1 MSLKSP
7 LGQVRGLGSA
17 KEGVQHWWVQ
27 RVTALALIPLGLWFV
42 ISIIFMAGADH
53 ADMVE
58 WISSPF
64 SAAIALLVIVATF
77 WHAMLGVQVVIEDYV
92 HKEAMKIAL
101 LLAVKGLLLLLG
113 LACALSVIVL
123 LVQG

>member
-17 KEGVQHWWVQ
+17 KEGVQHWWAQ
-27 RVTALALIPLGLWFV
+27 RVTALALIPLSLWFV

-92 HKEAMKIAL
+92 HNEAVKIAS
-101 LLAVKGLLLLLG
+101 LLAIKGLLLLLG

>member
-17 KEGVQHWWVQ
+17 KEGVQHWWAQ
-27 RVTALALIPLGLWFV
+27 RVTAIALIPLSLWFV

-92 HKEAMKIAL
+92 HNEAVKIAS
-101 LLAVKGLLLLLG
+101 LLAIKGLLLLLG

>member
-17 KEGVQHWWVQ
+17 KEGVHHWWLQ

-42 ISIIFMAGADH
+42 ISVIFMAGASHD
-53 ADMVE
+53 DMVA

-64 SAAIALLVIVATF
+64 SAAIALLLIIATF

-92 HKEAMKIAL
+92 HNEGLKLAS
-101 LLAVKGLLLLLG
+101 LLAIKGLLMLLG
-113 LACALSVIVL
+113 FACALSVIVL

>member
-17 KEGVQHWWVQ
+17 KAGVQHWWAQ

-42 ISIIFMAGADH
+42 ISIVFMAGASH
-53 ADMVE
+53 SDMVE
-58 WISSPF
+58 WLSSPF
-64 SAAIALLVIVATF
+64 SAGIAILAIVATF
-77 WHAMLGVQVVIEDYV
+77 WHAMLGIQVVIEDYV
-92 HKEAMKIAL
+92 HNETLKVGSL
-101 LLAVKGLLLLLG
+101 LVIKGLLLLLG
-113 LACALSVIVL
+113 VACTLSVIVL